1 MAWARKCDRCGKLFE
16 EKYNTYI
23 ELKTSSDEDRTVELD
38 CGMQSSL
45 DLCPD
50 CIESFKHWWTEKGTS
65 FKEYFNE
72 QMKDPE
78 FRKEYRKAEKESK
91 EKYYV
96 TEHFKMEL
104 RDVIYR
110 KGEPACVISKTLGLP
125 GDCITKIITGYTK
138 KMTKD
143 RYDWICEALAIDKEV

>member
-1 MAWARKCDRCGKLFE
+1 MNTKYNIGDKVLIEATVKAIRAYENQGIEYYLEAQEFSASVE
-16 EKYNTYI
+16 EKAI
-23 ELKTSSDEDRTVELD
+23 HGLSKETSL
-38 CGMQSSL
+38 
-45 DLCPD
+45 
-50 CIESFKHWWTEKGTS
+50 
-65 FKEYFNE
+65 
-72 QMKDPE
+72 

-110 KGEPACVISKTLGLP
+110 KGEPACVMSKTLGLP

-138 KMTKD
+138 KMTKE
-143 RYDWICEALAIDKEV
+143 RHDWICEALAIDPEV

>member
-1 MAWARKCDRCGKLFE
+1 MNT
-16 EKYNTYI
+16 KYNIGDKVLIEATITEIRVDRDGITYYI
-23 ELKTSSDEDRTVELD
+23 
-38 CGMQSSL
+38 
-45 DLCPD
+45 LCPEEFNTTI
-50 CIESFKHWWTEKGTS
+50 IEENIYGPSETRFAD
-65 FKEYFNE
+65 YLAE

-78 FRKEYRKAEKESK
+78 FRKEYKKAEKESK

-96 TEHFKMEL
+96 TKHFKMEL

-143 RYDWICEALAIDKEV
+143 RHDWICEALAIDKEV

>member
-1 MAWARKCDRCGKLFE
+1 MNT
-16 EKYNTYI
+16 KYNIGDKVLIEVTINEIRVDSDGITYYVTCPEEFGTTII
-23 ELKTSSDEDRTVELD
+23 EEHIYGPSETRFADYLA
-38 CGMQSSL
+38 
-45 DLCPD
+45 
-50 CIESFKHWWTEKGTS
+50 
-65 FKEYFNE
+65 E

-138 KMTKD
+138 KMTKE
-143 RYDWICEALAIDKEV
+143 RHDWICEALAIDKEV